1 MGRLSIVSA
10 IVNLEFTDGSK
21 MEHIELNYSQWQQ
34 MYRTGQWEGKK
45 VEVLELEKRHQDKG
59 PDRIRFL

>member
-1 MGRLSIVSA
+1 MSA

-21 MEHIELNYSQWQQ
+21 AEHLELNFTQWQQ
-34 MYRTGQWEGKK
+34 MYRTGQWNDRKI
-45 VEVLELEKRHQDKG
+45 EVLEVEKKHQDKG